1 MIERHCSSDTLDD
14 GWTPSRIVQSRTTHQ
29 DSAVELGEPPMAVAP
44 TAVMLVS
51 SVTSCNPSKKS
62 SSVDAASVA
71 APPGWL
77 LFLSLSL
84 SLFDRLLRSLLRFS
98 LISLNF
104 LMSASL
110 GFGCGCGTNG
120 GVSLAPWAVRAAMY
134 PL

>member
-1 MIERHCSSDTLDD
+1 M
-14 GWTPSRIVQSRTTHQ
+14 PSRISLSRTTHQ
-29 DSAVELGEPPMAVAP
+29 DSAVEFQEPPTVAAP
-44 TAVMLVS
+44 TAVILIS
-51 SVTSCNPSKKS
+51 SVTSCSPSEKS
-62 SSVDAASVA
+62 SSVDATLVA

-77 LFLSLSL
+77 LLLSLSLSL

-110 GFGCGCGTNG
+110 GFGCGCSTNG
-120 GVSLAPWAVRAAMY
+120 GVSLAPWAVRAAVY